1 MPAPPPAM
9 LASPP
14 RRISPAASI
23 PFTRDHPPL
32 TPGLVAWRGGDRG
45 PGPPV

>member
-14 RRISPAASI
+14 RRISPVASI
-23 PFTRDHPPL
+23 PL
-32 TPGLVAWRGGDRG
+32 TL
-45 PGPPV
+45 